1 MKMTKALTLAPL
13 IAPLMLPAVAAAHTG
28 VAAHSSSHFLAG
40 IIHAATGLDHM
51 LGAILGGACIAMALH
66 KSNKS
71 LAKALPV
78 ALLAAIAFLASAMLG
93 SLMPASLANIAE
105 WAVLASLV
113 VLMAAIATGLKARG
127 QPLALATLLVTAL
140 ASCHALA
147 HGAELASAPLATVA
161 GFAAGACALL
171 VVVASLSA
179 IALKRVLARFKFA
192 KL

>member
-1 MKMTKALTLAPL
+1 MKMTKALTLAPF

-28 VAAHSSSHFLAG
+28 VAAHSSSYFLAG

-51 LGAILGGACIAMALH
+51 LGAILGGACIGMALH
-66 KSNKS
+66 KSSKS

-93 SLMPASLANIAE
+93 SLIPAALANIAE

-113 VLMAAIATGLKARG
+113 VVIAAIASGLKARG
-127 QPLALATLLVTAL
+127 QPLALAALLVTAL

-147 HGAELASAPLATVA
+147 HGAELSAAPVATVA

-171 VVVASLSA
+171 VVVASLSTV
-179 IALKRVLARFKFA
+179 ALKRVLARFTLA